1 MPSKL
6 KLFNIALIFGT
17 VFAVLLSFARFN
29 TACDGIRDSVLRIHI
44 LANSDSDED
53 QALKLRVRD
62 ALLERG
68 GDLLAGCETEEEALA
83 AAGESL
89 DTLKKQA
96 EATLRDS
103 GCGLPVA
110 VSLEKAWFDTRDYGD
125 FTLPAGEYDALRVVI
140 GEGKGHNW
148 WCVMFPSVCVGAARK
163 RGMDDL
169 LSDNELNVIE
179 NKPRYRIKFKLVEW
193 FEYVRSRLGF

>member
-1 MPSKL
+1 MTSKL

-29 TACDGIRDSVLRIHI
+29 TACDGIRESVLRIHVI
-44 LANSDSDED
+44 ANSDSDED
-53 QALKLRVRD
+53 QALKLKVRD

-68 GDLLAGCETEEEALA
+68 GELLAGCETEEEALA
-83 AAGESL
+83 AAAASL
-89 DTLKKQA
+89 ETLKTRA
-96 EATLRDS
+96 EAALTEN

-110 VSLEKAWFDTRDYGD
+110 VSLERAWFDTRDYDD

-140 GEGKGHNW
+140 GEGNGRNW

-163 RGMDDL
+163 RGMD
-169 LSDNELNVIE
+169 EVLNGEEVEIIE
-179 NKPRYRIKFKLVEW
+179 NKPRYRLRFKLVEW
-193 FEYVRSRLGF
+193 FEAIRNRLGF